1 MKTGQ
6 LKRFKNWA
14 KNSILMETGAD
25 FKNDSW
31 DMNFQKWVVF

>member
-6 LKRFKNWA
+6 LKRFKNQA
-14 KNSILMETGAD
+14 PTFILMETGAD
-25 FKNDSW
+25 LKNDSW